1 MIARVA
7 MLALLAAVAFGA
19 AVPKKMVGLS
29 GSSTSCV
36 NGKVH
41 SLKYNTC
48 VQPHLTHPVQIFT
61 CPAFNA
67 NHQSTTALALISM
80 P

>member
-7 MLALLAAVAFGA
+7 MLALLAAVTFGA

-48 VQPHLTHPVQIFT
+48 V
-61 CPAFNA
+61 
-67 NHQSTTALALISM
+67 
-80 P
+80 